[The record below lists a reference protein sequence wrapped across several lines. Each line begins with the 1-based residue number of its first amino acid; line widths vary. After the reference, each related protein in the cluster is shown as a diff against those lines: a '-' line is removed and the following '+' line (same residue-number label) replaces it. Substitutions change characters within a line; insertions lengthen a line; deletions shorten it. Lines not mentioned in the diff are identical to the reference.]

1 MRHVFWYGQSWIA
14 LPAFFAFACLVS
26 IGCATP
32 PGQVTPARAFDFERD
47 TFAYTNN
54 NYWVYDLDSDP
65 SGTVVTERLE
75 DVDHGQRCT
84 VMSRTSRQ
92 FFYGARFEKKAPK
105 LAVDDYRHLIRS
117 VLSMSPR
124 LDEPTESPVIIPG
137 YADLRSLSV
146 ELEAI
151 LKEELRGR
159 WTGYLQRGNWR
170 MIFAFSPSQ
179 NRATA
184 RELVEDAR
192 RGHLPLVH
200 VVNYPAIDINHTVLI
215 FDYEESPLQIRF
227 ELYDPNNAD
236 NSGYLVFDR
245 ASATFS
251 YNRTDYFAGG
261 SVQVY
266 EIYDGILF

>member
-1 MRHVFWYGQSWIA
+1 MRYVVWPALSWTVVLVFVVMS
-14 LPAFFAFACLVS
+14 CLIS
-26 IGCATP
+26 LGCATP
-32 PGQVTPARAFDFERD
+32 APRATAARAFEFERD

-65 SGTVVTERLE
+65 NGTTVKERL
-75 DVDHGQRCT
+75 DNVDHGQRCT
-84 VMSRTSRQ
+84 VMSRTARQ
-92 FFYGARFEKKAPK
+92 FFHGARFEENAPP
-105 LAVDDYRHLIRS
+105 LAPGDYRDLIRR
-117 VLSMSPR
+117 VLSTNPR
-124 LDEPTESPVIIPG
+124 REQPADAPVVIPG
-137 YADLRSLSV
+137 YADLRSLSTDY
-146 ELEAI
+146 EAL
-151 LKEELRGR
+151 LKEELQGR
-159 WTGYLQRGNWR
+159 WTGYFQRGNWR

-184 RELVEDAR
+184 RGLVEDVR

-200 VVNYPAIDINHTVLI
+200 VLNYPAIDINHTVLI

-227 ELYDPNNAD
+227 EHYDPNNAD
-236 NSGYLVFDR
+236 RSGSLVYDR

-266 EIYDGILF
+266 EIYDDILF